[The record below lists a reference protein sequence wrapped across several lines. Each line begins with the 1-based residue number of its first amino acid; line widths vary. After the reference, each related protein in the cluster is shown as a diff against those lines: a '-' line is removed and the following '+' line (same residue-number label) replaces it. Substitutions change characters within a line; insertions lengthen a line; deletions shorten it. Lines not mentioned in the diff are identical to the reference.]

1 MADVAHTAVPANS
14 TKNKDGKKR
23 HLLFDRI
30 KNTSTRKLN
39 LRFHDTVHEWCNIPF
54 GNVTPEKKDSIT
66 KNQHLFIPILPLL
79 FSTPERNKDQYREI
93 DQGWLYIFRNEFLWR
108 ELEVVKNGQ
117 MRDVNLRYSQG
128 LDERQASSELDTRVI
143 VPHQVA
149 VVEQNI
155 EMAFSEVQWSWSQII
170 TMGGMNKSDP
180 RYRENLHN
188 GKAHGLD
195 HTAASKS
202 TDFYRKRVD
211 KLILSNHSNNFE
223 TEISPSAHV
232 AHVTNPK
239 NLTLTKTTPPKIK
252 LQNTSEIAAV
262 ILNDPIGITHQLTA
276 ELAAHWN
283 ELMATMASLE
293 TGIKPGSRQVVIPYE
308 AEDIKAQF
316 NIATYMYQ
324 IGFGNDKNKEQ
335 YGDDLS
341 KNRLEAILGV
351 KERKLIRDKIK
362 IARDALIK
370 QLNVDEYQKA
380 MTDYTRNIHN
390 RLIDGKAIVALH
402 NEHVAT
408 HPHEKDF
415 HFDIPDNI
423 EPDLHQEDTGWE
435 YLRDTLLAKNDVG
448 AMLYATVDKQKM
460 AVLGKADAIITK
472 LLEGF
477 KKLIVKDVLL
487 LKRSV
492 LIINSFNANGV
503 PEVEVKQMD
512 LRPQI
517 PKGYRTVPGAI
528 RTEIVEKLGAEK
540 ITTVTDSA
548 EAKNALDGSGVKPA
562 SGVAKVEFGEAKIQI
577 YPAGTTIT
585 AEASKFDVSS
595 TSTKTVHLI
604 VEKEHSTNRLLKGI
618 EHTKMYRYGFKGVL
632 GIVELINLGSAIN
645 EMKTKGLTPRE
656 LINVTGSIAG
666 SLNFVLEMRS
676 LHLESVGSGLSTKL
690 STVMNFSGRVAPVL
704 GIAVSGADSWDRL
717 KVADYDSAA
726 WHASAAV
733 SGLLLLILVTP
744 GMILLP
750 LALIAYG
757 IFAAIMGSMAEDDL
771 IETYAKHGHFRKEID
786 TINGTDLWTKIKN
799 QASNPVYSQNFKKWK
814 DLKVAEDEL
823 TNLLHGLKI
832 AMGAKYDLDDNVVMA
847 NGMKTTITKATV
859 IKARVTFKR
868 FELVTSRLDYRM
880 RIYPNGLDALY
891 KNNKKYIEIRP
902 NALDYINED
911 ELGGIKGI
919 KMQFNLAK
927 NITDILNEKS
937 EIIFICRQLM
947 NSSNK
952 NFIPTTDAGGEFRY
966 YAVRRKGTKGYHY
979 NPAYGGAVEETNAS
993 QKSDGKH
1000 RVIGTIMQIENGHF
1014 WTT

>member
-23 HLLFDRI
+23 HILFDRI
-30 KNTSTRKLN
+30 KNTNTRKLN
-39 LRFHDTVHEWCNIPF
+39 LRYNDTVHGWCNIPF

-66 KNQHLFIPILPLL
+66 KNQHLFVPILPLL

-149 VVEQNI
+149 GVEQNI

-170 TMGGMNKSDP
+170 TMGGMNQNDP

-195 HTAASKS
+195 HSATSKDI
-202 TDFYRKRVD
+202 DFYRKRVD
-211 KLILSNHSNNFE
+211 KIILSNHSNNFE
-223 TEISPSAHV
+223 TEITPSAHV

-370 QLNVDEYQKA
+370 QLKVDEYQKA
-380 MTDYTRNIHN
+380 MTDYTRNIHS
-390 RLIDGKAIVALH
+390 RLIDGKAIIALH

-423 EPDLHQEDTGWE
+423 EPDLHQEDAGWE
-435 YLRDTLLAKNDVG
+435 YLRDTLLAKNDIG
-448 AMLYATVDKQKM
+448 AMLYATVDKQKI
-460 AVLGKADAIITK
+460 AILGKADAIITK

-487 LKRSV
+487 LKHSV
-492 LIINSFNANGV
+492 LIINSFKANGV

-528 RTEIVEKLGAEK
+528 RTEIVEEIGVEK
-540 ITTVTDSA
+540 TTTVTDTA
-548 EAKNALDGSGVKPA
+548 AAKKAFDGTGQKSA

-577 YPAGTTIT
+577 YPAGTDIT
-585 AEASKFDVSS
+585 AEAKKFDVSS
-595 TSTKTVHLI
+595 TTTKTVHLI
-604 VEKEHSTNRLLKGI
+604 VEKKHPTNRLLKGI
-618 EHTKMYRYGFKGVL
+618 EHTEMYRYGVKGVL

-645 EMKTKGLTPRE
+645 EMKTKGLTGRE
-656 LINVTGSIAG
+656 LLNVTGSIAG
-666 SLNFVLEMRS
+666 SLNFALEMRT
-676 LHLESVGSGLSTKL
+676 LHLDAVGENLGRKLTKL
-690 STVMNFSGRVAPVL
+690 MKLSGRVSPAL
-704 GIAVSGADSWDRL
+704 GFVVSSYDSFNRFN
-717 KVADYDSAA
+717 VEDYDAAA
-726 WHASAAV
+726 WHGAAAA
-733 SGLLLLILVTP
+733 SGLVLMLIAASGL
-744 GMILLP
+744 ILLP
-750 LALIAYG
+750 IGLIVFG
-757 IFAAIMGSMAEDDL
+757 LFAAIMGSMAEDDL
-771 IETYAKHGHFRKEID
+771 IETYAKHGHFRKQID
-786 TINGTDLWTKIKN
+786 TIDGTDLWAKIKI
-799 QASNPVYSQNFKKWK
+799 QASNPVYSEDFKKWK

-832 AMGAKYDLDDNVVMA
+832 AMGAKYDLDDNVVVA

-868 FELVTSRLDYRM
+868 FELVSSRLDYRM

-919 KMQFNLAK
+919 KMQFNLAA
-927 NITDILNEKS
+927 NVTNTMNEKS

-947 NSSNK
+947 NISTG
-952 NFIPTTDAGGEFRY
+952 NFVPTTDAGGEFRY

-979 NPAYGGAVEETNAS
+979 NTAYGGAVEETSAS
-993 QKSDGKH
+993 QKLDGKH
-1000 RVIGTIMQIENGHF
+1000 RVIGTIMQIENSHF
-1014 WTT
+1014 WNT